1 MTGSGAPLR
10 WGILSTARINDE
22 VIPQLGA
29 SPEAELVAVASRD
42 PARAQAYARE
52 RGIPVGYGSYS
63 ELLADAEIDCVYIS
77 VPNQGHVPLSAQAL
91 RAGKH
96 VLCEKPLAVSAEE
109 AAWLFEVARASDRLV
124 MEAVMYRHHD
134 KTRRLVELVR
144 EGSLGEINV
153 IRAWFHFRAEDP
165 TRDIRFLPE
174 LASGSL
180 RDVGCYC
187 TSILLLLIGEEPVSV
202 VGEARLAPTGVDEA
216 FVGVMRFSSGA
227 LGVFDCSM
235 VADLNVGV
243 TVLGTQGRAEIEMPW
258 YAHLAPHHL
267 RIERADGSEEIP
279 TSRDNA
285 YRLEI
290 ENFCAAVRGQA
301 EQTITP
307 EETMRN
313 LGVMDR
319 LAEAANLEHY
329 VNATTGAAIK

>member
-1 MTGSGAPLR
+1 MASTDRPLR

-22 VIPQLGA
+22 VIPQLEA

-52 RGIPVGYGSYS
+52 RGIPVGHGSYS
-63 ELLADAEIDCVYIS
+63 ELLADDEIDCVYIS
-77 VPNQGHVPLSAQAL
+77 VPNHAHVPLTAHAL

-96 VLCEKPLAVSAEE
+96 VLCEKPLAVSAAE
-109 AAWLFEVARASDRLV
+109 AAWLFELARTSGRLV
-124 MEAVMYRHHD
+124 MEAFMYRHHD

-144 EGSLGEINV
+144 EGALGEINV
-153 IRAWFHFRAEDP
+153 MRARFHFRAKDP
-165 TRDIRFLPE
+165 THDIRFLPE
-174 LASGSL
+174 LAAGSL

-187 TSILLLLIGEEPVSV
+187 TSILLLLMGEEPVSLA
-202 VGEARLAPTGVDEA
+202 GEARLAPTGVDEA
-216 FVGVMRFSSGA
+216 FAGLMRFASGT

-235 VADLNVGV
+235 VADLDVGV
-243 TVLGTQGRAEIEMPW
+243 TVLGSRGRAEVEMPW
-258 YAHLAPHHL
+258 YAHLAPHHV
-267 RIERADGSEEIP
+267 RVERADGSEEIP
-279 TSRDNA
+279 TSSDNA

-301 EQTITP
+301 EPTVTSQ
-307 EETMRN
+307 ETMRN

-319 LAEAANLEHY
+319 LAEAANLGHY